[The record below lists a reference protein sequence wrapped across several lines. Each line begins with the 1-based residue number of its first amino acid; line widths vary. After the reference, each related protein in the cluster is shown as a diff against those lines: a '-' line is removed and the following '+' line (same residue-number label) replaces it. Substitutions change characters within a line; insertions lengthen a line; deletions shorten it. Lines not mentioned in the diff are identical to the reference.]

1 MLFPALADLI
11 KAFHSS
17 EIKRLN
23 IFVVFIQVLKF
34 TELLQYKNYSLC
46 IFAIKYHDM
55 NAFYALKIKE
65 IIRETPQAV
74 SLSFEIPLEL
84 QDKFSYKAG
93 QYTTLRI
100 PFEGKEIRRAYS
112 LSSAPN
118 SGEFKVTV
126 KEVPNGSFSALANNK
141 LKAGDLLEAHPP
153 EGKFVFEPQAIPQN
167 YAAFA
172 VGSGIT
178 PVMSIIKSV
187 LSQEPG
193 SKFVLVYGNRSLD
206 DTIFYKELLELQV
219 KYLDRLFIEFI
230 YSRTREDNSQFG
242 RIEKST
248 VNYVL
253 ENKFNDTEFK
263 SFYLCGPEEMIQN
276 VTGILKE
283 KGIREE
289 NILFELFTVKDNGA
303 IDINVE
309 GETKLTIMVDDEEST
324 FSMDKKETVLEVA
337 LDHDLDV
344 PYSCQGGICS
354 SCIARIKEGKAEMR
368 KNQILTDDEIAEGLI
383 LTCQAQPTTPTLIVD
398 YDDV

>member
-1 MLFPALADLI
+1 
-11 KAFHSS
+11 
-17 EIKRLN
+17 
-23 IFVVFIQVLKF
+23 
-34 TELLQYKNYSLC
+34 
-46 IFAIKYHDM
+46 M

-84 QDKFSYKAG
+84 KDKFTYKAG

-100 PFEGKEIRRAYS
+100 QFDGKEIRRAYS
-112 LSSAPN
+112 LCSAPN
-118 SGEFKVTV
+118 TGEFKVTV

-141 LKAGDLLEAHPP
+141 LKVGDVLEVHPP
-153 EGKFVFEPQAIPQN
+153 EGKFIFEPGETTQN
-167 YAAFA
+167 YVAFA

-178 PVMSIIKSV
+178 PVMSIIKTV

-193 SKFVLVYGNRSLD
+193 SRFVLVYGNRSLD
-206 DTIFYKELLELQV
+206 DTIFFKKLLELQV
-219 KYLDRLFIEFI
+219 EYPDRLFIEFI
-230 YSRTREDNSQFG
+230 YSRAREENSQFG

-253 ENKFNDTEFK
+253 ENKFSDTEFK

-276 VTGILKE
+276 VKGILKE
-283 KGIREE
+283 KGIGEE
-289 NILFELFTVKDNGA
+289 NILYELFTVKDPVA
-303 IDINVE
+303 SDINVE
-309 GETKLTIMVDDEEST
+309 GETHLTIIVDDEEVS
-324 FSMDKKETVLEVA
+324 FSMDSKKTVLEVA
-337 LDHDLDV
+337 LDNDLDV

-368 KNQILTDDEIAEGLI
+368 NNQILTDSEIAEGLI
-383 LTCQAQPTTPTLIVD
+383 LTCQAQPTTPTLKVD